1 MNMIDKGLLGGPMDF
16 LVLTVRVRR
25 DVELRPGAITA
36 SRQGLCVTIDLAH
49 LQEGDGSDLGEV
61 VFTHREGVV
70 RVNFI
75 SWGELIDTV

>member
-36 SRQGLCVTIDLAH
+36 SSQGLCMTVDLAH
-49 LQEGDGSDLGEV
+49 LQEGQ
-61 VFTHREGVV
+61 
-70 RVNFI
+70 
-75 SWGELIDTV
+75 